1 MQYLPTI
8 KQLRYLIALDKH
20 LHFGKAAEAC
30 FVSQSAFSVAIRE
43 LESTLGVQL
52 VDRTN
57 KRVTITSTGQE
68 IVVQARLVL
77 RDTEALMELARV
89 NNEPLSGKLKL
100 GVIPTISPFLL
111 PKILPK
117 LRSHFPHLQLFLQ
130 EDTTLRVYDKLMS
143 GELDLII
150 IALPFELRHVE
161 KMTLFKDPFLLAY
174 KKGSKF
180 IETQKVTADHMQS
193 ESILLLEDGHC
204 LRGHALSA
212 CKIRNL
218 NKVSQFS
225 ASSLLTLIEM
235 VEADLG
241 VTYLPEMAK
250 DSPMLKNTNIRTQ
263 AMPKNSHREIGL
275 IWRKGSGRKDEFIM
289 LGEFIQKYRNRKNR
303 NRKR

>member
-1 MQYLPTI
+1 MNLPTV
-8 KQLRYLIALDKH
+8 KQLRYFIALEKH
-20 LHFGKAAEAC
+20 AHFGKAAETC

-57 KRVTITSTGQE
+57 KRVTITAMGQE

-77 RDTEALMELARV
+77 RDIEALIALAQV
-89 NNEPLSGKLKL
+89 SSEPLSGKLKL

-111 PKILPK
+111 PKLLPQ
-117 LRSHFPHLQLFLQ
+117 LGSHFPDLQLFLQ
-130 EDTTLRVYDKLMS
+130 EDTTLRVYEKLMS
-143 GELDLII
+143 GELDLIL
-150 IALPFELRHVE
+150 IALPYELRHVE
-161 KMTLFKDPFLLAY
+161 KMTLFKDPFLLVY
-174 KKGSKF
+174 KKGSQF
-180 IETQKVTADHMQS
+180 IESQKVTADHLPS
-193 ESILLLEDGHC
+193 DSILLLEDDHC
-204 LRGHALSA
+204 LRDHALSA

-263 AMPKNSHREIGL
+263 TMPKNSHREIGL
-275 IWRKGSGRKDEFIM
+275 IWRKGSARKDEFKM
-289 LGEFIQKYRNRKNR
+289 LGEFIKKYRNR
-303 NRKR
+303 

>member
-1 MQYLPTI
+1 MNLPTF
-8 KQLRYLIALDKH
+8 KQLRYLIALGEH
-20 LHFGKAAEAC
+20 MHFGKAAEAC

-52 VDRTN
+52 FDRTN
-57 KRVTITSTGQE
+57 KKVTITSMGQE
-68 IVVQARLVL
+68 IIVQARLVV
-77 RDTEALMELARV
+77 RDLESLVDMAQV
-89 NNEPLSGKLKL
+89 SNEPLSGKLKL

-117 LRSHFPHLQLFLQ
+117 LRSDFPHLQLFLQ
-130 EDTTLRVYDKLMS
+130 EDTTQRVYEKLMN
-143 GELDLII
+143 GELDLIL
-150 IALPFELRHVE
+150 IAFPYELRNVE

-174 KKGSKF
+174 KTDSKF
-180 IETQKVTADHMQS
+180 IEAQKITADNLQP

-204 LRGHALSA
+204 LRDHALSA

-218 NKVSQFS
+218 NKVSHFA

-250 DSPMLKNTNIRTQ
+250 DSPMLMNTNIQTQ
-263 AMPKNSHREIGL
+263 AMPKSDHREIGL
-275 IWRKGSGRKDEFIM
+275 IWRKGTARSKEFKM
-289 LGEFIQKYRNRKNR
+289 LGEFIKKNR
-303 NRKR
+303 